1 MNPSFSILY
10 MVLVSVPIGYFTM
23 PLILGPT
30 SSLIQPHLGKLY
42 GAILMA
48 GLMGLAEMIMHLV
61 HISTTGILFWSA
73 GLIGLTYLAYS
84 LLRHQVAIT
93 EKEFLRGM
101 IEHHGMALV
110 MSEAVSERPEVSSET
125 KYLAAQIHKTQI
137 QEISWMET
145 LLARLQAVAG
155 ATSAQ

>member
-1 MNPSFSILY
+1 MNTSFSILY
-10 MVLVSVPIGYFTM
+10 MVLVSVPIGYISM

-30 SSLIQPHLGKLY
+30 SHLIQHHLGKLY
-42 GAILMA
+42 GAVLMA
-48 GLMGLAEMIMHLV
+48 GLMGLAEMVMHLG
-61 HISTTGILFWSA
+61 HISTTGIFFWSV
-73 GLIGLTYLAYS
+73 GLLGLTYLAYS

-110 MSEAVSERPEVSSET
+110 MSEAVLQRPEVSSET
-125 KYLAAQIHKTQI
+125 KYLATQIHKTQI
-137 QEISWMET
+137 QEIGWMET
-145 LLARLQAVAG
+145 LLARLQTVAG